1 VAATGHRRPAL
12 RLIAAAAALA
22 LGLTACTEVEEA
34 TVDGYE
40 PAKVA
45 EVAGSDSKV
54 VTFTQEGA
62 ARTGLQTR
70 KVQRRGPHLAVPYE
84 AVIYDG
90 EGTSYV
96 YVSPEPLTYQRAKIA
111 VARVTGPQA
120 LLTAG
125 PKPGTDVVTVGATE
139 VYGTELEIAGS
150 H

>member
-1 VAATGHRRPAL
+1 V
-12 RLIAAAAALA
+12 RLVAAAAALA
-22 LGLTACTEVEEA
+22 LGLSACTEVEDA

-40 PAKVA
+40 PAKLV
-45 EVAGSDSKV
+45 EVEGSDFKH

-62 ARTGLQTR
+62 DRTGLRIR
-70 KVQRRGPHLAVPYE
+70 KVTRRAGHVAVPY
-84 AVIYDG
+84 ASVIYDG

-96 YVSPEPLTYQRAKIA
+96 YVSPKPLTYRRAEVEI
-111 VARVTGPQA
+111 ARVSGPRA

-125 PKPGTDVVTVGATE
+125 PEPGTDVVTVGATE